1 MPRDTDDRGSTR
13 ETERDEER
21 RGMRRGCTISEVDIA
36 AWDAEE
42 ARR

>member
-1 MPRDTDDRGSTR
+1 MIGDQRERPGETKSDTGRGAS
-13 ETERDEER
+13 
-21 RGMRRGCTISEVDIA
+21 TISEVDIA